1 MKNYLLLSTV
11 LLVSILTT
19 SCNKAGE
26 SAKANTPP
34 PTTVKIATLQNGQLQ
49 DTSQYVGTLQA
60 ERTVDLKPEIQGRI
74 EKILVQPGAR
84 VKQGDAIVI
93 LNPEQA
99 LPQYNSAQA
108 AVAAAIAARNTAAKN
123 LQASIA
129 QLSQSQSQYQLA
141 KINNTR
147 YQYLAQQGAVDRAT
161 ADNYATNLKVQQGV
175 VRTNQNQ
182 IAANRAALTQAEAN
196 VRQAQANAA
205 AAQVNVNFK
214 RVAAPIDGFVGNIN
228 LKIGDY
234 VNTGDTLT
242 TINQNNAFDLQI
254 PIPISRS
261 NELKTGLPV
270 QLLDPNT
277 NAVLGSGNIY
287 FVSSQADSN
296 AQSIITRARFL
307 NKGGNLRD
315 GQYVKASVIWNTKQG
330 VLVPVNAVTTIGGQ
344 SFVFVAKQNQVNGKN
359 QLVARQVP
367 VTLGDIQGQQYQIE
381 KGLKPGD
388 EVITSGILKLRDGVP
403 IVSNANNAA
412 NNAQSQ
418 S

>member
-1 MKNYLLLSTV
+1 MRNYLLLSTA
-11 LLVSILTT
+11 LLLSILTT
-19 SCNKAGE
+19 SCNKAGD
-26 SAKANTPP
+26 SAKANSPP
-34 PTTVKIATLQNGQLQ
+34 PTPVKLQSLQNGRLE

-60 ERTVDLKPEIQGRI
+60 ERTVNLKPEIQGKI
-74 EKILVQPGAR
+74 EQILVQPGAK
-84 VKQGDAIVI
+84 VKPGDAIFL

-108 AVAAAIAARNTAAKN
+108 AVAAAIAGRNTAAKT
-123 LQASIA
+123 LQASIS
-129 QLSQSQSQYQLA
+129 QLYQSQSQYQLA
-141 KINNTR
+141 KVNNTR
-147 YQYLAQQGAVDRAT
+147 YQYLAQQGAIDRAT
-161 ADNYATNLKVQQGV
+161 ADSYATTLKVDQGV

-182 IAANRAALTQAEAN
+182 IAANRASLAQAEAN
-196 VRQAQANAA
+196 VKKAQSDAA
-205 AAQVNVNFK
+205 SAQVSVNFK
-214 RVAAPIDGFVGNIN
+214 RVTAPIAGSVGNIT
-228 LKIGDY
+228 LKVGDY

-254 PIPISRS
+254 PIPINHSA
-261 NELKTGLPV
+261 ELKTGLPV

-277 NAVLGSGNIY
+277 STLLGSGNIY

-307 NKGGNLRD
+307 NTGGNLRD
-315 GQYVKASVIWNTKQG
+315 GQYVKAGVVWSTKSG

-381 KGLKPGD
+381 KGLNPGD
-388 EVITSGILKLRDGVP
+388 KVVTSGILKLRDGVP
-403 IVSNANNAA
+403 IVSDANNSTTTL
-412 NNAQSQ
+412 SQ

>member
-1 MKNYLLLSTV
+1 MKNYLSLSTV

-19 SCNKAGE
+19 SCNKVGE

-34 PTTVKIATLQNGQLQ
+34 PTPVEIETLQRGKLQ

-60 ERTVDLKPEIQGRI
+60 ERTVNLKPEIQGRI
-74 EKILVQPGAR
+74 EQILVQPGAR
-84 VKQGDAIVI
+84 VKQGDAIFI

-129 QLSQSQSQYQLA
+129 QLYQSQSQYQLA
-141 KINNTR
+141 KVNNTR

-161 ADNYATNLKVQQGV
+161 ADSYATNLKVEQGV

-182 IAANRAALTQAEAN
+182 IAANRASLIQAGAN

-205 AAQVNVNFK
+205 SAQVSVNFK
-214 RVAAPIDGFVGNIN
+214 RVAAPIDGFVGNIT

-254 PIPISRS
+254 PIPINRS
-261 NELKTGLPV
+261 GELKTGLSV

-277 NAVLGSGNIY
+277 GTQLGSGNIY
-287 FVSSQADSN
+287 FVSPQANST
-296 AQSIITRARFL
+296 AQSIITRARFM
-307 NKGGNLRD
+307 NTNGNLRD
-315 GQYVKASVIWNTKQG
+315 GQYVRASVIWSTKPG
-330 VLVPVNAVTTIGGQ
+330 VLVPVNSVTTIGGQ
-344 SFVFVAKQNQVNGKN
+344 SFVYVAKQNQVNGKN

-367 VTLGDIQGQQYQIE
+367 VTVGDIQGQQYQIE
-381 KGLKPGD
+381 KGLNPGD
-388 EVITSGILKLRDGVP
+388 EVITSGILKLRDGAP
-403 IVSNANNAA
+403 IASDTNNTT
-412 NNAQSQ
+412 NTQSQ